1 MTQDHDT
8 NSAIIKILAAWLGV
22 TFGGLTLST
31 LVLSATLL
39 FTVLQIVVLIRKIWK
54 GQA

>member
-8 NSAIIKILAAWLGV
+8 NTAIIKILAAWLGA

-39 FTVLQIVVLIRKIWK
+39 FTVLQIIVLVRKILK
-54 GQA
+54 GTA

>member
-8 NSAIIKILAAWLGV
+8 NAAIIKIMAAWMGV
-22 TFGGLTLST
+22 MFGGITLSS
-31 LVLSATLL
+31 LVLTATLI
-39 FTVLQIVVLIRKIWK
+39 FTVLQIIVLIRKIIK